1 MNNAFQNNYGACKNE
16 FCIRAIQISSDIC
29 RFCLAVAV
37 RRRCAVLIIVNAS
50 YGNGESERYHHA
62 SDQHRRLGQDNANL
76 PTPDD
81 RIDLSQFSISNFTVL
96 GPTSFPKPSW
106 KAGENAVAHLKPTYG
121 QHRSDSDAIF
131 VLSAEY
137 GINTYLSFVYSLRDT
152 GYEGDVVFG
161 ISSIDL
167 RNRQIKQFLSETPNL
182 ITYALDLRCFN
193 AENELVESAKG
204 GMRVCQVDGLYGTD
218 SDNATGAGE
227 ADPRPPRTIATTR
240 YELYW
245 LWSLHYSKHSW
256 IMLLDARDAFFQTD
270 PFQRVPRCHE
280 PDHPTGIL
288 HFFGVSVCCEERPTR
303 KVQKSHQAYLN
314 IALFLAR
321 RWSTLFSHR
330 KI

>member
-1 MNNAFQNNYGACKNE
+1 MNFASRISIGQ
-16 FCIRAIQISSDIC
+16 AI
-29 RFCLAVAV
+29 F
-37 RRRCAVLIIVNAS
+37 AVLVGLLLSAGVVLCTHRQDNDERS
-50 YGNGESERYHHA
+50 YRA
-62 SDQHRRLGQDNANL
+62 SDQHRRLLEQDNGDSS
-76 PTPDD
+76 PPDD
-81 RIDLSQFSISNFTVL
+81 IIDLQQFSISNFTVL

-106 KAGENAVAHLKPTYG
+106 KAGEDAVAHYLKPTYG

-167 RNRQIKQFLSETPNL
+167 RNRQIQQFLSETPNI
-182 ITYALDLRCFN
+182 ITYALDLRCYN

-204 GMRVCQVDGLYGTD
+204 GMRVCQVDGLYGTE
-218 SDNATGAGE
+218 SGE
-227 ADPRPPRTIATTR
+227 AIEDPRPPRTIATTR

-256 IMLLDARDAFFQTD
+256 IMLLDARDAFFQTN

-288 HFFGVSVCCEERPTR
+288 HLFGVSSVC
-303 KVQKSHQAYLN
+303 
-314 IALFLAR
+314 AR
-321 RWSTLFSHR
+321 TTWC
-330 KI
+330 